1 MLFRSIQKHLECS
14 KFVLVIVPYK
24 LWIAPLKSDNK
35 AMKTITDYPIGEL
48 KLIYNLLHANVQLH
62 FELMD
67 SELLADLQ
75 KHLQK
80 IAASENIDVTH
91 HAQWKAWLDNQ
102 SPFPLD
108 EAPGDIGA

>member
-1 MLFRSIQKHLECS
+1 METITM
-14 KFVLVIVPYK
+14 
-24 LWIAPLKSDNK
+24 KS
-35 AMKTITDYPIGEL
+35 ITDYPLTEL
-48 KLIYNLLHANVQLH
+48 KLIYNLLHANVQSH

-67 SELLADLQ
+67 SELLSDLQ
-75 KHLQK
+75 KHLQTS
-80 IAASENIDVTH
+80 ATLEGVDVTH

>member
-1 MLFRSIQKHLECS
+1 MVCF
-14 KFVLVIVPYK
+14 
-24 LWIAPLKSDNK
+24 KSLD
-35 AMKTITDYPIGEL
+35 AVTMKTITDYPLTEL

-67 SELLADLQ
+67 SELMSDLQ
-75 KHLQK
+75 KHLQTT
-80 IAASENIDVTH
+80 ASQEGIDVTH

-102 SPFPLD
+102 RPFPLD